1 LVYGKTDWGASL
13 IKSIIMTSI
22 TNIRIPEP
30 CHQQWQQMTP
40 TANGRHC
47 EQCCKTVVDFTKM
60 SNNEIINH
68 LSTNNHVCG
77 RIGEQQ
83 VNSINMQLVS
93 QQPQNKGGWVKWMMA
108 AALFVSTAYSRA
120 NAQST
125 TQPTEQTVNS
135 NVQAVGFPLGKI
147 AFPDSAKYQI
157 ITGRVTDDNNKPL
170 VGAIIKTDQGNA
182 GTQTDVEGNFQ
193 LRVPL
198 STKRLTI
205 SFLSY
210 ESTVI
215 ELKKAG
221 KILKVKLRENTVML
235 GGLGVTR
242 STSLKRL
249 YARYVQNSVRGIFTR
264 EV

>member
-1 LVYGKTDWGASL
+1 
-13 IKSIIMTSI
+13 MTSI
-22 TNIRIPEP
+22 TNIHIPEP

-68 LSTNNHVCG
+68 LSINRHVCG

-83 VNSINMQLVS
+83 VNSINMQLIS
-93 QQPQNKGGWVKWMMA
+93 RQPQNKGGWVKWMMA
-108 AALFVSTAYSRA
+108 AALFVSAAYSRA

-125 TQPTEQTVNS
+125 THLTEQTVRS
-135 NVQAVGFPLGKI
+135 NAQRESFPLVGKV

-157 ITGRVTDDNNKPL
+157 ITGRVTDDNNKPIT
-170 VGAIIKTDQGNA
+170 GAIIKTDHGNA
-182 GTQTDVEGNFQ
+182 GTQTNVEGNFQ
-193 LRVPL
+193 FRVPL
-198 STKRLTI
+198 STKRLII
-205 SFLSY
+205 SFLGY
-210 ESTVI
+210 ESTVV

-221 KILKVKLRENTVML
+221 KVLKVKLKENTVML

-242 STSLKRL
+242 STLLNRL
-249 YARYVQNSVRGIFTR
+249 YARYVQNSVWGIFNR
-264 EV
+264 EA